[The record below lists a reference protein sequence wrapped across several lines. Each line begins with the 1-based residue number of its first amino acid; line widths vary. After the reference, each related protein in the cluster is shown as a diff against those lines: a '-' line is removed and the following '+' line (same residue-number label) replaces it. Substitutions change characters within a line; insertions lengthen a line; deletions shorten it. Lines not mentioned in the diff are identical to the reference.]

1 MEASLW
7 QCEGLTEDFSPTL
20 HVCKGVRCWKFQ
32 NVMAVSYFSW
42 FCDIFSVSFLFLKMR
57 FICRHPQKRE
67 LDLSI
72 LKKEIVFQF
81 EISPGN
87 NPKWTFFRCVIP
99 CACTIQIRNA
109 IVIYIS
115 FKLPPKSIRCYLQ
128 IFLPTPVRYSGEFIK
143 LIPYLVFYFLFF
155 LAWILL
161 YL

>member
-1 MEASLW
+1 MKASLW

-20 HVCKGVRCWKFQ
+20 HVCKGLLLEIV
-32 NVMAVSYFSW
+32 NVMVVSYFSW
-42 FCDIFSVSFLFLKMR
+42 VCDIFWVSFLCLIMR
-57 FICRHPQKRE
+57 FIYRHPRNVNWICR
-67 LDLSI
+67 SF
-72 LKKEIVFQF
+72 KKEIVFQF

-128 IFLPTPVRYSGEFIK
+128 IFLPTPVRCSGEFIK
-143 LIPYLVFYFLFF
+143 LILYLVFYFLFEYYCSCIF
-155 LAWILL
+155 
-161 YL
+161 

>member
-1 MEASLW
+1 
-7 QCEGLTEDFSPTL
+7 
-20 HVCKGVRCWKFQ
+20 
-32 NVMAVSYFSW
+32 
-42 FCDIFSVSFLFLKMR
+42 MR

-99 CACTIQIRNA
+99 CACTIQIQNA

-115 FKLPPKSIRCYLQ
+115 FKLLQ
-128 IFLPTPVRYSGEFIK
+128 KVSDVICKY
-143 LIPYLVFYFLFF
+143 FYQ
-155 LAWILL
+155 LL
-161 YL
+161 LGIQVNL